1 MSLLNRIPCQQCR
14 KTFRSQSGLAWH
26 LFHIHRWADGRQPGP
41 AQPSKS
47 VHDVFSEAM
56 DEEAWLTILAAGSG
70 SDLKELKQTISEYL
84 FRQALLRQA
93 Q

>member
-1 MSLLNRIPCQQCR
+1 
-14 KTFRSQSGLAWH
+14 
-26 LFHIHRWADGRQPGP
+26 
-41 AQPSKS
+41 
-47 VHDVFSEAM
+47 
-56 DEEAWLTILAAGSG
+56 LTRLAAGSG